1 MRPYL
6 EMVFRD
12 DQDESLK
19 MERDPILL
27 FFSERGKWGHRSV
40 GSGRNQSDVIISK
53 DDKRMPG
60 SHQELGQM
68 TGSRSKMTHSS
79 QKERICRHL
88 YF

>member
-6 EMVFRD
+6 ETVFGMIKMR
-12 DQDESLK
+12 SLG
-19 MERDPILL
+19 MERNPALL
-27 FFSERGKWGHRSV
+27 FSSEKGKWGHRSV

-60 SHQELGQM
+60 SHQELGQT
-68 TGSRSKMTHSS
+68 TGTRSKMTHSF
-79 QKERICRHL
+79 QKARICRHL